1 MQATGLGVAGL
12 SGLYGAE
19 AASAQQEVIRLEA
32 RRDVQSPAAY
42 ANDDGMVTEQRG
54 VAAAT
59 EDWKE
64 GWIDTDLLTSTIDH
78 WTMGEPATGDGGSF
92 FWRGVTPDSIND
104 ESNPA
109 LNLIDGYE
117 YTIDI
122 TSETID
128 AHEFVI
134 VDDSGTAL
142 EDAVSV
148 DEKGESKSITF
159 TATTEMAEYY
169 CAKHPNEMRGPID
182 VANEVNDAVEF
193 TDVLYL
199 GGVEDGATHYSTDL
213 MRVLTPYMLER
224 GVRVH
229 YTERQ
234 DDLNEDTLSNYDAV
248 MLYGNRLEPTEA
260 QIDALVNFV
269 EDGGGFVPVH
279 AASASFT
286 SSDRYI
292 DLVGGQFASH
302 PPIQEVTTDRQD
314 PNHPVFQGVDV
325 FASDEEA
332 YRHTNVADDITVL
345 EYGAGSG
352 FEGTSNAPWTW
363 IRTQGDGR
371 VFYTAWGHDAVW
383 ETDGF
388 KQLLTNA
395 LLWASGNEPQASVE
409 QGFPE
414 KSFTNVSEYGHSYI
428 PNRGRDT
435 PDAVSSND
443 DGVWDLVQDEF
454 PVADSIQHSVTPAEF
469 ELQYF
474 VSEDILPE
482 DVEGEI
488 LDMTFDASGRCFL
501 SLTLDYPNEGGAGND
516 KIVLCEDTD
525 GDGVADEFSVF
536 QEGLSIPHSLIPHRD
551 GVMAAE
557 VGTDESGRVVYFGDE
572 NGDDVADV
580 EEEIFSGYGTGDT
593 HAGLNQLYRGLDN
606 WIYGVVGY
614 AGLNPSIDESVSFNQ
629 DVFRFKPDGSEIEFV
644 GSGASNMAGVKT
656 NEEGLVFCSSA
667 TAGNNV
673 TTYAAIPD
681 QWYDYINGFNGTSTV
696 DIRSETILSRSND
709 TNRALPINDRYR
721 AYDFAGGFTA
731 ATDQEFY
738 TAREFPEQYWNS
750 TTFVGEGTSQLMS
763 TYYVEQ
769 QGPSYESIYHHN
781 LFASNDE
788 WSSPTYVNT
797 GPDGMVWMIDM
808 YDFIFQ
814 HNPTPDE
821 YSTGDGNA
829 YETEV
834 RDNQNSRLY
843 RVTTGDDVDLHP
855 HDLSDASPSELVDM
869 LSADNMFWRKTAQRK
884 LIEQDATGVV
894 SDLVD
899 LATSENLDDIGLD
912 PGSIHALWTLEGLDE
927 IEDNESDLLATLSHS
942 SAGVRINALR
952 ALPPT
957 AAKRDAIVDGGL
969 LEDDDGRVQMW
980 ASLALAE
987 TPDDTAAGEA
997 IFDMID
1003 NDAALEEDLLVDAS
1017 SVGGATHY
1025 EGFIDAYME
1034 AYGDN
1039 YEGVNVLK
1047 GDGNPGFEEVS
1058 ATGPSA
1064 WTQTPFGGT
1073 YTYEWADGTSSAGS
1087 RSLSITSPS
1096 SSDGADAAWTQT
1108 VSVESNTEYTFTA
1121 QVKTED
1127 VQTVDGSGLYDGAP
1141 LGATISVEQLAN
1153 DGSGLPPTASAIAEQ
1168 LTGTNDWTE
1177 LSVTFNSGDL
1187 TEIQFNC
1194 LFGGYGNATGTAYYD
1209 QIRVEDPDGNNILAN
1224 SDVESGTTEAS
1235 PVGWSTQAFADTTG
1249 EFSLDTSES
1258 HSGNNSVQISS
1269 DAGLDG
1275 TWYTEVSIEDNSEYT
1290 LVGWVKT
1297 ENFSKADAALGALF
1311 NVHLSDVETDAVT
1324 SATSDWTEVSTTF
1337 NSGDLADD
1345 AWTDGRGSSIRVNAL
1360 FGGYGTAT
1368 GTAWFDDV
1376 ALYDPDGESQ
1386 AVNVL
1391 NNSDVEEGSDGS
1403 PDAWSTNTF
1412 GGAVDEYGW
1421 ADGTASSGSRSVS
1434 ITASGEGADAAWQQS
1449 IDVDPNQTY
1458 ELRGKIKTENLE
1470 TNDST
1475 GLDGVE
1481 GAPFGAVLT
1490 IGGIA
1495 NASFPDL
1502 NYDAITEMVTGTTDW
1517 TEVSTTFNSG
1527 NNEELT
1533 INCLYG
1539 AYGNSTGTA
1548 YWDEIE
1554 LLQLTQPGSGID
1566 QVYNRIEGHVAT
1578 FELQAEF
1585 TASAQSV
1592 PTGESVEF
1600 DASASNA
1607 PDGSIAGYEWDFG
1620 DGTTGLGET
1629 VTHTFDSEGDYTV
1642 QLTVIDDSGD
1652 TAATTT
1658 TIEVGAALP
1667 DGAIDPS
1674 TTIQLEAQSNS
1685 AWTGV
1690 APSSIEGEN
1699 PTLSLAEGRTYTIE
1713 WTNVNG
1719 AFHNFYVGD
1728 GDGDTFYEGDGA
1740 LDPGT
1745 TVTIELTVESGMAT
1759 YYCAPHRGNGMEGV
1773 IETL

>member
-1 MQATGLGVAGL
+1 MQAAGLSIAGL
-12 SGLYGAE
+12 SGVYGAE
-19 AASAQQEVIRLEA
+19 AASAQEEVIRLEA

-42 ANDDGMVTEQRG
+42 ADGDGIVTEQVG
-54 VAAAT
+54 VEAAT

-78 WTMGEPATGDGGSF
+78 WTMGEPATGDGGPF
-92 FWRGVTPDSIND
+92 FWRGVTPDSISD
-104 ESNPA
+104 QSNPA
-109 LNLIDGYE
+109 LDLIDGYE
-117 YTIDI
+117 YTIEI

-134 VDDSGTAL
+134 VDDSDNAL
-142 EDAVSV
+142 EDAVTV
-148 DEKGESKSITF
+148 DEKGESQSITF
-159 TATTEMAEYY
+159 TASTEMAEYY
-169 CAKHPNEMRGPID
+169 CANHPNEMRGTID
-182 VANEVNDAVEF
+182 VANEVNDVVEF
-193 TDVLYL
+193 TDVLFL

-224 GVRVH
+224 GVRIH

-234 DDLNEDTLSNYDAV
+234 DDLNADTLGSYDAV

-260 QIDALVNFV
+260 QIDALIQFV

-279 AASASFT
+279 AASASFV

-292 DLVGGQFASH
+292 DLVGGQFQSH
-302 PPIQEVTTDRQD
+302 PPIQEVTTDRQQ

-325 FASDEEA
+325 FSSDEEA

-352 FEGTSNAPWTW
+352 FDGTSNEPWTW
-363 IRTQGDGR
+363 TRTQGAGR

-383 ETDGF
+383 ENDGF

-428 PNRGRDT
+428 PNRGRET

-454 PVADSIQHSVTPAEF
+454 PVADSMQHSVTPAEF

-482 DVEGEI
+482 GVEGEI
-488 LDMTFDASGRCFL
+488 LDMAFDASGRCFL
-501 SLTLDYPNEGGAGND
+501 SLTLDYPNEGGTGED

-551 GVMAAE
+551 GVIAAE
-557 VGTDESGRVVYFGDE
+557 VGVDESGRVVYFGDE
-572 NGDDVADV
+572 DGDDVADI

-614 AGLNPSIDESVSFNQ
+614 AGLTPSIDESISFSQ
-629 DVFRFKPDGSEIEFV
+629 DVFRFQPDGSEIEFV

-656 NEEGLVFCSSA
+656 NEEGLLFCSSA

-673 TTYAAIPD
+673 TTYAAIPSS
-681 QWYDYINGFNGTSTV
+681 WYDHINGFTGTTTV
-696 DIRSETILSRSND
+696 DIRSETILSRSNN

-721 AYDFAGGFTA
+721 AFDFQGGFTA

-750 TTFVGEGTSQLMS
+750 TAFVGEGTSQLMS

-769 QGPSYESIYHHN
+769 QGAGYESIYHHN

-797 GPDGMVWMIDM
+797 GPDGMVWMIDL

-834 RDNQNSRLY
+834 RDNQHSRLY

-855 HDLSDASPSELVDM
+855 HDLSDASASELVDM

-884 LIEQDATGVV
+884 LIEQEATGVV

-899 LATSENLDDIGLD
+899 LATSEDLDDIGLD
-912 PGSIHALWTLEGLDE
+912 PGSIHALWTLDGLDALA
-927 IEDNESDLLATLSHS
+927 DNESALLATLSHS

-957 AAKRDAIVDGGL
+957 AAKRDAIVDNGL
-969 LEDDDGRVQMW
+969 LDDDDGRVQMW

-987 TPDDTAAGEA
+987 TPEDPAAGEA
-997 IFDMID
+997 IFEMID
-1003 NDAALEEDLLVDAS
+1003 DDAALEEDLLVDAS
-1017 SVGGATHY
+1017 SVGAATHSD
-1025 EGFIDAYME
+1025 GFIDAYME
-1034 AYGDN
+1034 TYGES
-1039 YEGVNVLK
+1039 YEGVNVLE
-1047 GDGNPGFEEVS
+1047 GDGNGGFEEVQ

-1073 YTYEWADGTSSAGS
+1073 YTYTWADGTASSGS
-1087 RSLSITSPS
+1087 RSLAITSPS

-1108 VSVESNTEYTFTA
+1108 VSVEPNTEYTFTA

-1127 VQTVDGSGLYDGAP
+1127 VQTVDGTGLYDGAP

-1153 DGSGLPPTASAIAEQ
+1153 DGSGLPPTASAIADP

-1177 LSVTFNSGDL
+1177 LTVSFNSGDL
-1187 TEIQFNC
+1187 SEIQFNC

-1209 QIRVEDPDGNNILAN
+1209 QISVVDPDGNNILDN
-1224 SDVESGTTEAS
+1224 SDVENGTTEES
-1235 PVGWSTQAFADTTG
+1235 PTGWNTQAFGETTG
-1249 EFSLDTSES
+1249 EFSLDTSAS
-1258 HSGNNSVQISS
+1258 HTGENSVQISS
-1269 DAGLDG
+1269 QDGLDG
-1275 TWYTEVSIEDNSEYT
+1275 TWYTEVSIEDGGEYT

-1297 ENFSKADAALGALF
+1297 ENLSKSDAALGALF
-1311 NVHLSDVETDAVT
+1311 NVHLSDVETDAIT
-1324 SATSDWTEVSTTF
+1324 GGTNDWTEVSATF
-1337 NSGDLADD
+1337 NSGDLSDD
-1345 AWTDGRGSSIRVNAL
+1345 AWTDGRGSSIRINAL

-1376 ALYDPDGESQ
+1376 ALYDPDGEVQRENLMANPS
-1386 AVNVL
+1386 AENG
-1391 NNSDVEEGSDGS
+1391 SGSSPDSWSTATFAGTATGTWAEGTASDGS
-1403 PDAWSTNTF
+1403 
-1412 GGAVDEYGW
+1412 
-1421 ADGTASSGSRSVS
+1421 RSLQMDS
-1434 ITASGEGADAAWQQS
+1434 AEGADAGWQQTVS
-1449 IDVDPNQTY
+1449 VEPNQQY
-1458 ELRGKIKTENLE
+1458 ELSGKIKTENLQ
-1470 TNDST
+1470 TVDGT
-1475 GLDGVE
+1475 GHGGIED
-1481 GAPFGAVLT
+1481 APFGAAITV
-1490 IGGIA
+1490 GQIA
-1495 NASFPDL
+1495 NASYPDL
-1502 NYDAITEMVTGTTDW
+1502 NYNAITERFTGTTDGW
-1517 TEVSTTFNSG
+1517 QEVSTTFNSG
-1527 NNEELT
+1527 NNQELD
-1533 INCLYG
+1533 INGLYG
-1539 AYGNSTGTA
+1539 GYGSATGTA
-1548 YWDEIE
+1548 YWDDFE
-1554 LLQLTQPGSGID
+1554 LVQLTSSGSGIE
-1566 QVYNRIEGHVAT
+1566 QVYNRVKRHEDMTGVT
-1578 FELQAEF
+1578 AEF
-1585 TASAQSV
+1585 TASATSV
-1592 PTGESVEF
+1592 STGEEVTF
-1600 DASASNA
+1600 DASASSI
-1607 PDGSIAGYEWDFG
+1607 PDGSIETYAWDFG
-1620 DGTTGLGET
+1620 DGSTAAGET
-1629 VTHTFDSEGDYTV
+1629 VSYTYDSVGDYTV
-1642 QLTVIDDSGD
+1642 TLTVFDDSGNAD
-1652 TAATTT
+1652 NTTMTIGVGGLDPAT
-1658 TIEVGAALP
+1658 TIELDGQTSGWVGTAPASI
-1667 DGAIDPS
+1667 DGQTNPEL
-1674 TTIQLEAQSNS
+1674 QLR
-1685 AWTGV
+1685 
-1690 APSSIEGEN
+1690 EGEEYTVEWLN
-1699 PTLSLAEGRTYTIE
+1699 VDGRSHNFALLDDSDEVIEQTELMGTEGETQTYTF
-1713 WTNVNG
+1713 TATADVAG
-1719 AFHNFYVGD
+1719 YQCTPHAAGMS
-1728 GDGDTFYEGDGA
+1728 
-1740 LDPGT
+1740 GT
-1745 TVTIELTVESGMAT
+1745 VD
-1759 YYCAPHRGNGMEGV
+1759 V
-1773 IETL
+1773 I